1 MKKQGFTLAEAL
13 ITMGIIGIVAA
24 LTAPPLITSNK
35 NQAYA
40 SKLTVLASNIENAF
54 TTTIVQE
61 NVGSLYETTLWQDGA
76 INSNTDDDKI
86 AAFAGNL
93 GKNLI
98 ISGYEKSESDFYN
111 KVGGFYPMNNNGSKN
126 TGKLLTTFDSTNGY
140 ITILTKNGGAIFIK
154 TNTEPSDFDTLK
166 SDAIKNGSSYYTHA
180 GDVIIDVNGIGS
192 PNTLGRDIFWF
203 QVSEN
208 GILYPAG
215 GKDVA
220 RMEKAGTW
228 DSETSNKFSCTNSD
242 KGTSED
248 VRGAGCTARVIQ
260 EGYKISY

>member
-1 MKKQGFTLAEAL
+1 MKKYGFTLAEAL
-13 ITMGIIGIVAA
+13 VTIAIIGIVAA
-24 LTAPPLITSNK
+24 LTAPPLVTNNR

-54 TTTIVQE
+54 TSTIVQE
-61 NVGSLYETTLWQDGA
+61 NVGDLYETSLWQDA
-76 INSNTDDDKI
+76 PINAESDSTNI
-86 AAFAGNL
+86 ANFVGSL

-98 ISGYEKSESDFYN
+98 ISGHEDSVSAFYN

-126 TGKLLTTFDSTNGY
+126 TNKLQTDFAGTTKC
-140 ITILTKNGGAIFIK
+140 ITIMTKNGAAVFVR
-154 TNTEPSDFDTLK
+154 TFAQPDDFDTLK
-166 SDAIKNGSSYYTHA
+166 TNAISDGSSYYSHA
-180 GDVIIDVNGIGS
+180 GDVIIDVNGIDA

-203 QVSEN
+203 QLAEN

-220 RMEKAGTW
+220 RMDSAGTW
-228 DSETSNKFSCTNSD
+228 DNTGNKFSCTNAD
-242 KGTSED
+242 KGSSEEYK
-248 VRGAGCTARVIQ
+248 GAGCTARVIQ